1 MSRFFLLKQLPPSL
15 QWLGDTHTHEAS
27 ERPSKTFCVCWQT
40 ETWEGWKWLKLSA
53 VGKCVT
59 SYLILEGPPQKR
71 FLTFQINCDSRGG
84 NELTN
89 GKKSCHKQP
98 TTGPRAGAQRRL
110 ADVGMLC
117 ALALSVRHPH
127 QCPSLPP
134 RSCAFHV
141 EGSDQDQT
149 PDEDQVF

>member
-89 GKKSCHKQP
+89 GKKCCEEKLSQ
-98 TTGPRAGAQRRL
+98 TTHHGATRGGTKEVSRRRHALRPRT
-110 ADVGMLC
+110 VCSPPPPM
-117 ALALSVRHPH
+117 P
-127 QCPSLPP
+127 LPP
-134 RSCAFHV
+134 PTQLCLPCRG
-141 EGSDQDQT
+141 E
-149 PDEDQVF
+149 